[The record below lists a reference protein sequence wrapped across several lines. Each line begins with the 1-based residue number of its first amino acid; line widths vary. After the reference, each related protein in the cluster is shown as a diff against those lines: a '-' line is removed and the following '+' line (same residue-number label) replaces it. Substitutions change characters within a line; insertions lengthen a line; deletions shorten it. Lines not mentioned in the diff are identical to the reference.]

1 MTDVPQPQ
9 GAYPP
14 APLRPSN
21 GMGSAGLMLGI
32 VGLILVWVP
41 GLDLLLGILAT
52 TFSAIG
58 YANVRR
64 GSATNGRAAMV
75 GLVLG
80 SFTVLAPIAV
90 FVVLGYLVALSA

>member
-1 MTDVPQPQ
+1 MRDVPHSQ
-9 GAYPP
+9 GGYPP

-21 GMGSAGLMLGI
+21 GMGSVGLKLGI
-32 VGLILVWVP
+32 VGLFLVWVP

-64 GSATNGRAAMV
+64 GTATNGRAAMV

-90 FVVLGYLVALSA
+90 LLVLGYMVALSS